1 MKSKRGGANNN
12 NNSNSSSN
20 SSGGNYN
27 MVIIIIIAI
36 VVLGV
41 AVYYGYKYLNSYEA
55 SSSKTKTF
63 IPYIHDAKDAKRFTN
78 GSIPKSTQGNEY
90 NYNLWVYVADYNHRN
105 EDDKCILY
113 KGEVG
118 NTVFNNADNVEEN
131 LNNRGNPSMWLLK
144 KRNTLRI
151 QIALETRYASMDSC
165 TIEGFQDN
173 GTQNFSG
180 NASTIISVN
189 NGNSNVANAATS
201 NVANAA
207 TSNVTNTATSNVANT
222 ANSNSNFIKPKI
234 CDIEHF
240 PLQRWVCV
248 NLALSDNILDIS
260 LNGELVKSCMLP
272 GAPMLNNS
280 DLLVCP
286 SGGFNGFIAN
296 LNVSDKALGPSEIKS
311 IYRKGPT
318 LKPGL
323 LG

>member
-1 MKSKRGGANNN
+1 MKSKRGGAN

-20 SSGGNYN
+20 SSGGNFN

-165 TIEGFQDN
+165 TIEGFQGN
-173 GTQNFSG
+173 GNQILNSNTLSN
-180 NASTIISVN
+180 IISVN
-189 NGNSNVANAATS
+189 NTNGNVANTTNSNVANTTNS
-201 NVANAA
+201 NVAN
-207 TSNVTNTATSNVANT
+207 N

-272 GAPMLNNS
+272 GAAMLNNS